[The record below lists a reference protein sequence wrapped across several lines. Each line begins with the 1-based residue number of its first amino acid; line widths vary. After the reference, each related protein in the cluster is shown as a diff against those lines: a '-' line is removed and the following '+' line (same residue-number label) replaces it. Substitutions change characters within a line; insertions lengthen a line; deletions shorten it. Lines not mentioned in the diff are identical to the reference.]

1 MYDALTGRFTF
12 PCPARG
18 ETRVS
23 LSAFR
28 QLERLAGAAH
38 PAVFQVLFAC
48 ACGEEHEGL
57 VTHDDLDWAPL
68 GLQGGVF
75 YNLMTARFDGVE
87 TELSDLAARRIQAG
101 EWPWSFFCYPEERPR
116 PVFPSS
122 FFLLAP
128 GDGSLGLAVRCP
140 ACQRTSVNL
149 VSHQHVDVPWHND
162 ADRRGGCRAAHLDRD
177 PAPQRPRG
185 RVLGD
190 HRVDGRR
197 RPRDGALA
205 ATRRLDEVG
214 AAAALGARAPRRL
227 RPRGDR
233 HLLGDLRRG
242 ASPRLVPQPR
252 DGVDAR
258 HPRE

>member
-18 ETRVS
+18 ETRVT

-28 QLERLAGAAH
+28 QLERLPGAAH

-48 ACGEEHEGL
+48 SCGEEHEGL

-75 YNLMTARFDGVE
+75 YNLMTSRLDAVDA
-87 TELSDLAARRIQAG
+87 ELGDLAARRIQAG
-101 EWPWSFFCYPEERPR
+101 EWPWSFFCYPEEQPR

-140 ACQRTSVNL
+140 ACRKTSVNL
-149 VSHQHVDVPWHND
+149 VSHEHVDLPFHND
-162 ADRRGGCRAAHLDRD
+162 TEVGVVEHVFADDVARTLEEFRAELYSSSFDS
-177 PAPQRPRG
+177 
-185 RVLGD
+185 
-190 HRVDGRR
+190 
-197 RPRDGALA
+197 
-205 ATRRLDEVG
+205 RRLG
-214 AAAALGARAPRRL
+214 L
-227 RPRGDR
+227 
-233 HLLGDLRRG
+233 
-242 ASPRLVPQPR
+242 
-252 DGVDAR
+252 
-258 HPRE
+258 

>member
-18 ETRVS
+18 ETRVT

-28 QLERLAGAAH
+28 QLERLPGAAH

-48 ACGEEHEGL
+48 DCGEQHEGL

-75 YNLMTARFDGVE
+75 YNLMTARLDQFED
-87 TELSDLAARRIQAG
+87 ELSDQAARRIQAG
-101 EWPWSFFCYPEERPR
+101 EWPWSFFCYPEARAR

-128 GDGSLGLAVRCP
+128 GDGSLGLAVCCP

-149 VSHQHVDVPWHND
+149 VSHEHVDLPFHND
-162 ADRRGGCRAAHLDRD
+162 SEVGVVEHVFSDDAARTLEAFRSELYSASFD
-177 PAPQRPRG
+177 
-185 RVLGD
+185 
-190 HRVDGRR
+190 
-197 RPRDGALA
+197 
-205 ATRRLDEVG
+205 TRRL
-214 AAAALGARAPRRL
+214 AL
-227 RPRGDR
+227 
-233 HLLGDLRRG
+233 
-242 ASPRLVPQPR
+242 
-252 DGVDAR
+252 
-258 HPRE
+258 